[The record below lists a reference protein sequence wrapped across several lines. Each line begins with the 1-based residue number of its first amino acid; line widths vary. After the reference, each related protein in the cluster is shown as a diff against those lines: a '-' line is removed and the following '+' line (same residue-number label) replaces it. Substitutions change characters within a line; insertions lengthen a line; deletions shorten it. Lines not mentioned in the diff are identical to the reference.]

1 MSSAVMVVPTTAIPA
16 PVRAATDSRTSV
28 EEVATPETARSRS
41 GAPVMA
47 TSRSTVPRQWALFFP
62 VLARTRRILGVSLL
76 DSWLAR
82 YW

>member
-16 PVRAATDSRTSV
+16 PVRAVTASRTSV

-41 GAPVMA
+41 AESFMA
-47 TSRSTVPRQWALFFP
+47 ISRSTVARQWALPLP
-62 VLARTRRILGVSLL
+62 VLARTSRILGSSSL